1 MCDSGV
7 AHVDG
12 KNDISFG
19 LSNEQLLQLAQIM
32 KNQLQDKIHA
42 PTSSDVQI
50 NMANTSSR
58 GRTSIIDSGDLSSRK
73 LIGVGRCHNGLYYLE
88 SPENKGVA
96 MAVSVNLDLWHQ
108 RLGHASD
115 NRLHHIAS
123 LQRLERTNNFCDSC
137 VRAKQTRLPFPVST
151 IKTNRCFELLHCDIW
166 GGYTCESITGARY
179 FLTIVDDFTRG
190 VWVYLMKNKSEV
202 PQILIQFFEMV
213 HTQFEQRAK
222 RIRADNG
229 AEFQT
234 NILINYYRQHGIM
247 LETSCTDTPQQNG
260 VVERKHRHILQGPPF
275 RVRLTY

>member
-115 NRLHHIAS
+115 NS
-123 LQRLERTNNFCDSC
+123 SNS
-137 VRAKQTRLPFPVST
+137 
-151 IKTNRCFELLHCDIW
+151 ELK
-166 GGYTCESITGARY
+166 G
-179 FLTIVDDFTRG
+179 
-190 VWVYLMKNKSEV
+190 
-202 PQILIQFFEMV
+202 
-213 HTQFEQRAK
+213 
-222 RIRADNG
+222 
-229 AEFQT
+229 
-234 NILINYYRQHGIM
+234 
-247 LETSCTDTPQQNG
+247 
-260 VVERKHRHILQGPPF
+260 
-275 RVRLTY
+275 